1 MKDRQQGE
9 ARRPPD
15 RPGLSGQATDV
26 PGAPRQPPTRFAM
39 WRLRSRWCMP
49 LDWLVGIA
57 GLTLTLLSCTD
68 SVVSWWGYTVLV
80 YPATLEHVAAVLLL
94 PSWAWVLVSS
104 VMLGGLPRRR
114 KRPTRSALMQAWRP
128 LKGSWKRILRLL
140 AGIGL
145 VVVAVVVTGFA
156 VGAAKGSLRVLPG
169 GVHQVST
176 LDLNSA
182 NWTTVSR
189 AEYGR
194 WAARFVREDAAFGF
208 FGVVMVGFSLLVHNL
223 RRAQAHGA

>member
-1 MKDRQQGE
+1 
-9 ARRPPD
+9 
-15 RPGLSGQATDV
+15 
-26 PGAPRQPPTRFAM
+26 M
-39 WRLRSRWCMP
+39 WRLGSRWCVP

-57 GLTLTLLSCTD
+57 GLVLTILSCTD
-68 SVVSWWGYTVLV
+68 SVVSWWGYAVLV
-80 YPATLEHVAAVLLL
+80 YPATLEHAAAVLLL

-104 VMLGGLPRRR
+104 IMLGGNPRSR
-114 KRPTRSALMQAWRP
+114 KRPTRPALRQAWEP
-128 LKGSWKRILRLL
+128 LKGSWKRILRFL
-140 AGIGL
+140 AVMGL
-145 VVVAVVVTGFA
+145 VVLAVVVTGFA
-156 VGAAKGSLRVLPG
+156 AGAAKGSLRVLPG

-182 NWTTVSR
+182 NWTTVSP

-223 RRAQAHGA
+223 RRSRTYGA